1 MPGFL
6 GGSSG
11 GSSGTGGEIS
21 FPKEFIDPVTKLRV
35 SQPENLID
43 TDFEYGL
50 QPTKWET
57 VELINNTPSFFSKS
71 GDTTI
76 PNIVAIT
83 TNLGTREITVITSLN
98 HGLAVGIPIQV
109 TGTKSVTADGS
120 YIINSI
126 PNTTTF
132 TYLCKANQTATASIE
147 DLYSSIITGEFFQGS
162 QLRISDSSGIV
173 TNDANISRL
182 TVQTESSHGFK
193 ANTPFY
199 FLNLNSTISQEF
211 PASNTV
217 AKSFDSTNS
226 ATAQTFDGS
235 NTLSSIEV
243 DWSNSATIGGVTSTI
258 NSVNT
263 TANTITVG
271 HSTENFVGKPLGTP
285 LYYSVSG
292 GSGYFLDNPRGVVFL
307 KTIDGLGSATSTF
320 EVSAIPNGPTIS
332 ITSNIA
338 GTIQLA
344 NSARTFA
351 GNNINAIT
359 QTSLTVLKGEPK
371 VFDAANNLGTTGT
384 VTTYS
389 SGLVTVTSASPLEW
403 YFGSMV
409 FYNTTGSAA
418 TGLTNDT
425 TYFIDEFFQTGASTY
440 RFTLKP
446 LPNGAVIS
454 SITGGTGTQTFKQI
468 GISLDKDIFHV
479 KDNGFTDAEM
489 LEYEFPAGGRF
500 GVADAEQIKN
510 FYFIQTRYDAHNFTV
525 NQTTGDLTPKTI
537 AITVDRGVTITPTT
551 VTPVGLTAP
560 IVYSILSG
568 TLPSGLSFSTTTG
581 VISGTP
587 VEVIEAPGRE
597 VIVKATDTFGSEGF
611 QNVTFIINATVGSI
625 EPATQSR
632 ENIFATQAMTST
644 VITSTPNLVA
654 PLTWAISSGTLP
666 TGINLN
672 TSTGVLS
679 GTPTE
684 VIAAPGRQVVV
695 RATDI
700 GGLQGFQTVTF
711 QINPAPELYAFTSA
725 TFTPGS
731 ATNRNGPSIAQA
743 RAGVGSPAWAN
754 TYLNMS
760 SQAGILLW
768 TVPATKSYQI
778 DCYGAGGG
786 SNAGRGARAR
796 GTFALTEGTVLK
808 LLIGQ
813 QGVTAQHS
821 QGGQSGGGGG
831 GTFVTRTDNSIL
843 VIAGGGGGG
852 SSYDGSTG
860 GPGLTSQNG
869 QTGGGGNYGGGSGGN
884 GGNQGN
890 SGGGGAG
897 YSGNGGAPNNEPA
910 RSFTNGGQGGT
921 MHRSWGDYGANGGFG
936 GGSGGGL
943 ASGGAGGYSG
953 GGGGTWSS
961 PQWGGGGGSLNNGTD
976 QIMTQ
981 GVQLGNG
988 RIIITKL

>member
-11 GSSGTGGEIS
+11 GSSGTGGEIT

-76 PNIVAIT
+76 PNINAIT
-83 TNLGTREITVITSLN
+83 TNLGTREITVNCSLA

-132 TYLCKANQTATASIE
+132 TYLCKANQPATASIE

-162 QLRISDSSGIV
+162 QLRISDSSGIT
-173 TNDANISRL
+173 TNDATISRL

-193 ANTPFY
+193 VNTPFY

-243 DWSNSATIGGVTSTI
+243 DWSNSATIGGVTSTV

-271 HSTENFVGKPLGTP
+271 HSTENFVGRPLGTP

-292 GSGYFLDNPRGVVFL
+292 GSGYFLNNPRGVVFL
-307 KTIDGLGSATSTF
+307 KSITNLGSATSTF
-320 EVSAIPNGPTIS
+320 QVSEIPNGPAITIGS
-332 ITSNIA
+332 SIA
-338 GTIQLA
+338 GTFQLA
-344 NSARTFA
+344 NEARTFA
-351 GNNINAIT
+351 GNNVNALT
-359 QTSLTVLKGEPK
+359 QTSLTILKEEAK
-371 VFDAANNLGTTGT
+371 AFDATNTLGTTGT
-384 VTTYS
+384 VTAYS
-389 SGLVTVTSASPLEW
+389 GGLVTLTSEVALDW

-409 FYNTTGSAA
+409 FFETTGSAP
-418 TGLTNDT
+418 TGLTDDT
-425 TYFIDEFFQTGASTY
+425 TYFVDEFFQTGPTTY
-440 RFTLKP
+440 RITVRP
-446 LPNGAVIS
+446 LPNSPVIT
-454 SITGGTGTQTFKQI
+454 SISGGTGTQTFKQI

-479 KDNGFTDAEM
+479 KDNGFTDSEM
-489 LEYEFPAGGRF
+489 LQYEFPAGNRF
-500 GVADAEQIKN
+500 GVADAEQVKN
-510 FYFIQTRYDAHNFTV
+510 FYFVQTRYDAHNFTV
-525 NQTTGDLTPKTI
+525 NQTTGDLTPKTV
-537 AITVDRGVTITPTT
+537 AVTVDRGVTITPTT

-568 TLPSGLSFSTTTG
+568 TLPSGLSFSTSTG

-587 VEVIEAPGRE
+587 VEVIESPGRE
-597 VIVKATDTFGSEGF
+597 IIVKATDTFGSEGF
-611 QNVTFIINATVGSI
+611 QNVTFIINATVGSV
-625 EPATQSR
+625 EPPTQSR
-632 ENIFATQAMTST
+632 ENIFATQAITPT

-654 PLTWAISSGTLP
+654 PITWAITSGPLP
-666 TGINLN
+666 TGLNFN
-672 TSTGVLS
+672 TSTGVIS

-695 RATDI
+695 RATDV
-700 GGLQGFQTVTF
+700 GGLTGFQTVTF
-711 QINPAPELYAFTSA
+711 QINQPPELYAFTTA
-725 TFTPGS
+725 TFTPGG
-731 ATNRNGPSIAQA
+731 ANGETGPNITQA
-743 RAGVGSPAWAN
+743 RSGVGNPSWAS

-760 SQAGILLW
+760 VNGIQIW
-768 TVPATKSYQI
+768 TVPKTATYRITAAGSAGGIWTGSRATGAVTRVDVALNEGQLLNLVCGQFS
-778 DCYGAGGG
+778 DGNSGSGAGGG
-786 SNAGRGARAR
+786 GGSFVWSGAI
-796 GTFALTEGTVLK
+796 GGNG
-808 LLIGQ
+808 LII
-813 QGVTAQHS
+813 A
-821 QGGQSGGGGG
+821 SGGGGG
-831 GTFVTRTDNSIL
+831 MDDGGTQGFSARSDYLPSR
-843 VIAGGGGGG
+843 
-852 SSYDGSTG
+852 DD
-860 GPGLTSQNG
+860 
-869 QTGGGGNYGGGSGGN
+869 TGGGPFANDG
-884 GGNQGN
+884 
-890 SGGGGAG
+890 
-897 YSGNGGAPNNEPA
+897 
-910 RSFTNGGQGGT
+910 RDGQGT
-921 MHRSWGDYGANGGFG
+921 Y
-936 GGSGGGL
+936 
-943 ASGGAGGYSG
+943 
-953 GGGGTWSS
+953 
-961 PQWGGGGGSLNNGTD
+961 
-976 QIMTQ
+976 
-981 GVQLGNG
+981 
-988 RIIITKL
+988 